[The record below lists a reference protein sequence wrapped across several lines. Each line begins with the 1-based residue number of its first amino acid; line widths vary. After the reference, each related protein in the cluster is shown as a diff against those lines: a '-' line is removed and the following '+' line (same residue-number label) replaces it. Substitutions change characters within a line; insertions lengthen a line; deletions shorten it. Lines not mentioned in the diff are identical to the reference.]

1 MAPERCVC
9 CGEIIPEGQQTC
21 PSCNNGKLMVN
32 ERLYAAREISTGKLV
47 SDITNPRR
55 KYWDRK
61 GNAEKAI
68 DYYNRAYANRKLKPF
83 DNKGEHGTIELV
95 TFELV
100 EVTEDGK

>member
-1 MAPERCVC
+1 MA
-9 CGEIIPEGQQTC
+9 
-21 PSCNNGKLMVN
+21 N
-32 ERLYAAREISTGKLV
+32 ERLYAARDVNTGKLV
-47 SDITNPRR
+47 SDITNPKR

-68 DYYNRAYANRKLKPF
+68 EYYNRGYANRKLKPF

-100 EVTEDGK
+100 EVIEDGNPKTADFG

>member
-1 MAPERCVC
+1 MAERCVC
-9 CGEIIPEGQQTC
+9 CGEIIPEGQQVC
-21 PSCNNGKLMVN
+21 PSCKGGKTMAN
-32 ERLYAAREISTGKLV
+32 ERLYAAREVSTGKLV

-61 GNAEKAI
+61 GNAKKAI

-100 EVTEDGK
+100 EVQDG